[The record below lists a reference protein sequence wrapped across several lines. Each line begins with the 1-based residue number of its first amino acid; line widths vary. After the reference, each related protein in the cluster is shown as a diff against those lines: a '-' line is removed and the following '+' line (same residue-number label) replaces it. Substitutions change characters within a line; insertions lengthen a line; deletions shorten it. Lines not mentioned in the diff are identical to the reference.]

1 MLSTVSRALS
11 VPFAALVALLPVQ
24 APGAAHAAPRAAAG
38 PYQRGPAPSAESV
51 ASTGPFGV
59 ARLRMVAG
67 QGTAAGTVH
76 YPVDISQGT
85 FGAVAVMPGF
95 LGTEKSIA
103 VYGPLLASHGF
114 VVFTLNA
121 RHRTDRPDAR
131 ATQLLA
137 ALDRLA
143 AGPVRDRID
152 PARLAVMGHSMGGG
166 AVLRAA
172 AQRPAIKAAV
182 PLAPWHLERDWR
194 SIRVPTLIFGSDD
207 DRVAPVR
214 AHAEPFY
221 KSMTRAPEKAYVEL
235 RKRGH
240 LSFIVAH
247 PVITRYTVS
256 WLKRYVDEDTR
267 YDQFLCPGP
276 AFPTREINEYR
287 GTCPS

>member
-1 MLSTVSRALS
+1 MLSTLSRVLS
-11 VPFAALVALLPVQ
+11 VPLAALVALLPVQ
-24 APGAAHAAPRAAAG
+24 AAPAAPAGTG
-38 PYQRGPAPSAESV
+38 PYQRGPAPTE
-51 ASTGPFGV
+51 ASLTASGGPFAV
-59 ARLRMVAG
+59 ARTRLVAG
-67 QGTAAGTVH
+67 RGTAAGTLH

-85 FGAVAVMPGF
+85 FGAVAIMPGF

-114 VVFTLNA
+114 VVLTLNA
-121 RHRTDRPDAR
+121 KHRTDRPDAR

-143 AGPVRDRID
+143 TGPVRDRID
-152 PARLAVMGHSMGGG
+152 PSRLAVMGHSMGGG

-172 AQRPAIKAAV
+172 AQRPGLKAAV

-194 SIRVPTLIFGSDD
+194 TIRVPTLVFGSDD

-214 AHAEPFY
+214 SHAEPFY
-221 KSMTRAPEKAYVEL
+221 QSMTRAPEKAYIEL

-240 LSFIVAH
+240 LSFITPN
-247 PVITRYTVS
+247 PVITKYTVS

-267 YDQFLCPGP
+267 YDRFLCPGP